1 MHYVLCNVQ
10 CIHVSWP
17 YGAHSYSHNRDITL
31 PTKVHIVKTMIFP
44 VVMYECDS
52 WTIKKAERQ
61 RIDAFKLWFWRRL
74 LRVPLDSKE
83 IKPVNPKWNQL
94 WVKTWKDWCWSWS
107 SDTLATWWEE
117 WTHWKD
123 PDAGKDWRQ
132 EKKGATRDEMAR
144 WHHLLNKHEFE
155 QTPRVSQGQG
165 SLVCSTPWGHK
176 ELDTAEWLSNNN
188 GKLVFIESLLWV
200 MFWFSCSCY

>member
-1 MHYVLCNVQ
+1 
-10 CIHVSWP
+10 
-17 YGAHSYSHNRDITL
+17 
-31 PTKVHIVKTMIFP
+31 
-44 VVMYECDS
+44 MYECDS